1 MASRHSNILW
11 LEKTKQKR
19 MPSFIITINILHFY
33 GALSK
38 FGNSNQKRLTKMTV
52 NVTVETVELHTI
64 DVNMKFAVVK
74 QI

>member
-1 MASRHSNILW
+1 
-11 LEKTKQKR
+11 

-33 GALSK
+33 GALSN

-52 NVTVETVELHTI
+52 NVIVGTVELHTI
-64 DVNMKFAVVK
+64 DVNMKFAVIK